1 MASEYLSK
9 SCSYQIMY
17 HLHFKLCMHI
27 HLTRIH
33 HLCSLITSNRLDDAE
48 LALRDMDKTKKG
60 TLSKQQMYSL
70 MQQNIKMTGE
80 LTKIKKVVIG

>member
-1 MASEYLSK
+1 MEMASEYLSK
-9 SCSYQIMY
+9 SCTYQIMY
-17 HLHFKLCMHI
+17 LHFKLCYTI
-27 HLTRIH
+27 HLTHIH
-33 HLCSLITSNRLDDAE
+33 HLCVLSYDRLDDAE
-48 LALRDMDKTKKG
+48 LALRDMDKSKKG